1 MNYKSLGTKAYA
13 IGKSLGTKAFQLGPS
28 LGSKINPVSAIGN
41 AIIRK
46 AVDIGTH
53 KLMGAFV
60 KPNCKK
66 IQETILLS
74 KLFNPYVLQPDECVI
89 CYDNVFTRTKCNH
102 CVCVECAIKMRPVD
116 CEQCPD
122 ESDDCGFNHKL
133 CPLCKTTLYI
143 NEQVK

>member
-53 KLMGAFV
+53 KLIGAFD
-60 KPNCKK
+60 PTN
-66 IQETILLS
+66 
-74 KLFNPYVLQPDECVI
+74 
-89 CYDNVFTRTKCNH
+89 TKR
-102 CVCVECAIKMRPVD
+102 IK
-116 CEQCPD
+116 
-122 ESDDCGFNHKL
+122 
-133 CPLCKTTLYI
+133 
-143 NEQVK
+143 